1 MRRFLAVALWV
12 ALAGCRREAPLPVY
26 WQVPA
31 FQLTSQSG
39 QPFDSKSLEGDI
51 WVADFIFTTCP
62 GPCPR
67 MSSQMR
73 GVQTAIASMPGVK
86 LVSFTVDPK
95 NDTPAALAAYATRY
109 RAEPGRW
116 FFLTGD
122 QAALENLCRNG
133 FKLGD
138 VDGSLVHSTRFV
150 LVDGHSRVRG
160 FYSTAEDGA
169 VPKLLHDIRT
179 LVGEKDGGRALAG
192 AGLEPR
198 SFSVAAGGTE
208 VPRRLKS
215 ALQEQY

>member
-1 MRRFLAVALWV
+1 MRLFLPLVLLV
-12 ALAGCRREAPLPVY
+12 ALAGCRKEPPLPVY

-31 FQLTSQSG
+31 FQLTAQSG
-39 QPFDSKSLEGDI
+39 QPFDSKSLDGDI

-73 GVQTAIASMPGVK
+73 GVQSAVASMPDVK

-116 FFLTGD
+116 FFLTGG
-122 QAALENLCRNG
+122 QAALETICRNG

-150 LVDGHSRVRG
+150 LLDRRSRVRG
-160 FYSTAEDGA
+160 LYSTSEDGA
-169 VPKLLHDIRT
+169 LPKLLHDIRT
-179 LVGEKDGGRALAG
+179 LEGD
-192 AGLEPR
+192 
-198 SFSVAAGGTE
+198 
-208 VPRRLKS
+208 KS
-215 ALQEQY
+215 R